1 MKKEILILK
10 ISKEDKDL
18 LKKKAAD
25 YGLSMSAFIR
35 LMITRPEILNADKI
49 RT

>member
-1 MKKEILILK
+1 MKNEILILK

-18 LKKKAAD
+18 LKKKAAG

-35 LMITRPEILNADKI
+35 LMITKPEVLNADKL
-49 RT
+49 RA